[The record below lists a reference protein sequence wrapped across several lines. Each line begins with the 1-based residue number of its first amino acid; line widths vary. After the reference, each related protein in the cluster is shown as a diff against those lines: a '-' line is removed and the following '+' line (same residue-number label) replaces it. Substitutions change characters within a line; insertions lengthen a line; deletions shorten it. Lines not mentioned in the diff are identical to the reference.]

1 MTLAEGKRKVGVHQR
16 PLTLDAGVNR
26 DGSEGE
32 GVSNKIEDTAGIVN
46 VPNGFARE
54 HAAAGWPSW
63 LVSVA
68 GEAVKGWLPRKANSF
83 EKLYKVQP
91 SICTCSFNTIFDDI
105 NFIYDIATYFIY
117 AKNLPVDMLVPFYW
131 LQSVMINVF
140 EL

>member
-1 MTLAEGKRKVGVHQR
+1 MPDERERKVATLAEGKRKVGVHQR

-83 EKLYKVQP
+83 EKLYKGYYGDPIQRIQYSGP
-91 SICTCSFNTIFDDI
+91 LITPGGNIEDMIKEHEKQF
-105 NFIYDIATYFIY
+105 
-117 AKNLPVDMLVPFYW
+117 AKQGW
-131 LQSVMINVF
+131 IK
-140 EL
+140 